1 VNNAQ
6 VQLRVRGKDPYEM
19 GRSAA
24 QASPKRAVSIV
35 RALARW
41 ARSNEPVT
49 RHLASGRA
57 PELGARREL
66 EGAAWS
72 LGLAPED
79 LLAARRIVEGIA
91 MPACTN
97 FGATGPAT
105 ADGDT
110 ILSWNFDVPPYFR
123 LLFGKFPMFVR
134 ELEGEIPYLCLG
146 VPALVGIGVMNAEGL
161 TCVVNAV
168 GLTDDGEGLSAFDL
182 NNKAMGTCST
192 VDEVEKIYLEGP
204 RGAVKSMTYGIL
216 QNFNTIWA
224 DSGKN
229 LSLFEYSHNYFNR
242 HDATTKG
249 SVASANHHQYLD
261 RKLAGTFDPDTQPL
275 ISGSY
280 SRLGRM
286 YALLDEY
293 RGRVEPS
300 VVKRMVSDHVP
311 DYSLLEEFGIRRE
324 WWEEKLD
331 DSTICAHAWN
341 VRKHLA
347 RFEIMEAAME
357 VGFSTTVYSL
367 QFQPEKMTSW
377 FTDGHPCMSDAI
389 PVYWGGMLGKEEERY
404 PGAREPQ
411 EIFTAKRQ
419 TQLRSVFRSDR
430 TGYERTLGV
439 MYEWLVRAAE
449 KPNFK

>member
-1 VNNAQ
+1 MHI
-6 VQLRVRGKDPYEM
+6 RGRDPYEM
-19 GRSAA
+19 GKSAA
-24 QASPKRAVSIV
+24 QASPRRAVAIV
-35 RALARW
+35 KALAKW
-41 ARSNEPVT
+41 AHGNEEAV
-49 RHLASGRA
+49 RFSGTQGRRLDPA
-57 PELGARREL
+57 TRREL

-72 LGLAPED
+72 LGIDAED
-79 LLAARRIVEGIA
+79 LLAARRITEAIA

-123 LLFGKFPMFVR
+123 LLFGKFPLFVR
-134 ELEGEIPYLCLG
+134 ELDGEIPYLCLG
-146 VPALVGIGVMNAEGL
+146 VPALVGIGVMNSEGL

-168 GLTDDGEGLSAFDL
+168 GLSDDGEGLSAFDL

-192 VDEVEKIYLEGP
+192 VDEAEKVYRDGP
-204 RGAVKSMTYGIL
+204 RGAVKSMTFGIL

-229 LSLFEYSHNYFNR
+229 LSLFEYTHNYFNR
-242 HDATTKG
+242 HDATDKG

-261 RKLAGTFDPDTQPL
+261 RTLAGSFDPDTQPL

-286 YALLDEY
+286 YTLLDAY
-293 RGRVEPS
+293 RGRLEPE
-300 VVKRMVSDHVP
+300 VVKLMVSDHMP
-311 DYSLLEEFGIRRE
+311 DYSLLDEFGIRRE

-347 RFEIMEAAME
+347 RGEIMDASME

-367 QFQPEKMTSW
+367 QFQPQKMTSW
-377 FTDGHPCMSDAI
+377 FTCGHPCKSDAI
-389 PVYWGGMLGKEEERY
+389 PVYWGAMLGSDAERY
-404 PGAREPQ
+404 PGAREPW

-419 TQLRSVFRSDR
+419 TVLRSVFRSDR
-430 TGYERTLGV
+430 TGYERTLGEL
-439 MYEWLVRAAE
+439 YEGLAREAE